1 MMKAKAMMK
10 VLDELLLPTGLS
22 VPKLTN
28 INITTIISMLVSR
41 FLVTLLIIPAMR
53 IITITI
59 QLTLPR

>member
-28 INITTIISMLVSR
+28 INITTII
-41 FLVTLLIIPAMR
+41 TMR